1 MKLKIE
7 LIPQQS
13 WGKNCR
19 TLLSKKEWDLI
30 RTHIYQKNNYK
41 CQICGDVGK
50 KHPVECHEV
59 WKYKGSKQKLVALEA
74 LCPMCHQTKH
84 IGRAIQSE
92 HFKRIFKHFKKV
104 NKITSEHAEVKIKK
118 AFYKNSQRTERY
130 KLNIK
135 LAYKLLEVLKE
146 EVN

>member
-7 LIPQQS
+7 LIPQQC

-19 TLLSKKEWDLI
+19 TLLSTKDWDIL
-30 RTHIYQKNNYK
+30 RKHIYLKNNYK

-50 KHPVECHEV
+50 RHPVECHEV
-59 WKYKGSKQKLVALEA
+59 WKYKKGRQKLIALEA
-74 LCPMCHQTKH
+74 LCPMCHQAKH

-92 HFKRIFKHFKKV
+92 NFKRVFKHFKKV
-104 NKITSEHAEVKIKK
+104 NKITTAKAEVKIKK
-118 AFYKNSQRTERY
+118 AFYKNSQRNINY

-135 LAYKLLEVLKE
+135 LAYRLLEALKE
-146 EVN
+146 E